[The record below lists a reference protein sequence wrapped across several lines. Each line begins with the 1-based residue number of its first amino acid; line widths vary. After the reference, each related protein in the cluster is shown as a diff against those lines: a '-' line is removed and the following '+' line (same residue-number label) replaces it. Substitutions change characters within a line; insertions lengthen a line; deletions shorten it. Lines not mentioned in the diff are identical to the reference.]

1 MQAPI
6 TTPKQNPNQNP
17 NQPAGQNPGQNPN
30 LSPNQPPD
38 GIIDPKEGRN
48 KDKKDLPTDKEIGT
62 PRFPGIRE
70 PGTEDEVVL
79 EAAGQDDDYDEVDGI
94 LDAAGAEDDG
104 EGHDEVDEG
113 DEVELAERT
122 AAQADPNLP
131 TVDRMAARINQQ
143 SRPSVGTVADQPGAF
158 RSPESEAPGQRAVD
172 TNTMSNQPGP
182 RLAP

>member
-6 TTPKQNPNQNP
+6 KTPKHNPANNPDQN
-17 NQPAGQNPGQNPN
+17 
-30 LSPNQPPD
+30 PNQPPD
-38 GIIDPKEGRN
+38 GIIDPNEGRN

-70 PGTEDEVVL
+70 PDTEDEVVL
-79 EAAGQDDDYDEVDGI
+79 EAAGPDDDYDEVDGI
-94 LDAAGAEDDG
+94 LDEGADG
-104 EGHDEVDEG
+104 GDREVDEDG
-113 DEVELAERT
+113 ENEVELAERT
-122 AAQADPNLP
+122 AAEADPTLP
-131 TVDRMAARINQQ
+131 TFDRMAARVNQQ

-158 RSPESEAPGQRAVD
+158 RSPESEAPGQREVD